1 VPEGAR
7 RRAMGNIKQY
17 LYETFIEEFNNTPTF
32 LLARSFYLFCHY
44 NPAFELPNN
53 VRQKFIA
60 GLEKDE
66 VRAFSLRYQTSE
78 NGSGEGESSP
88 VKEKGKTGSLEEMK
102 KEIYKEI
109 AAENLSRGTGKTY
122 SPSMVEKITAKYRSV
137 LSYNEILE
145 IFIMSGR

>member
-1 VPEGAR
+1 
-7 RRAMGNIKQY
+7 MGNVKQY
-17 LYETFIEEFNNTPTF
+17 LYETFIEEFNTTPTF

-53 VRQKFIA
+53 VKQKFIA

-66 VRAFSLRYQTSE
+66 VRAFSLRYLTSE
-78 NGSGEGESSP
+78 DESGGAESSP
-88 VKEKGKTGSLEEMK
+88 EKEGGKAGALAAIK
-102 KEIYKEI
+102 KEIYTEI